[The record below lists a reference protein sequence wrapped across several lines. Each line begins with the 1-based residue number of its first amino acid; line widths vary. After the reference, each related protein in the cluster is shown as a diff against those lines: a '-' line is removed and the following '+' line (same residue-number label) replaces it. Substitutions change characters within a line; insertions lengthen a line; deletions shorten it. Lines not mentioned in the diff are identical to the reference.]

1 MDARRWRQIE
11 AAFEQATAL
20 PPEERAAWL
29 LSEHADDEDLR
40 REVEEMLAADA
51 GDSSIGQSV
60 QQAVE
65 DTVEVDDEPVPERIG
80 IYRVLGEIGRGGL
93 ATVLL
98 AERDDEAYQLQ
109 VAIKLVRRGLD
120 TADLL
125 KRLRQERQI
134 LARLDHPHIARLL
147 DGGSTDDGR
156 PYVVMERIEGM
167 PIDRYCRQHRLDLRD
182 RLRLFVAVCEAVA
195 YAHRNLIIHRDIK
208 PANILVTADGTPKLL
223 DFGIAKLLR
232 PDQHAPRDAAHT
244 VPGLRML
251 TPEYASPEQI
261 QGRSLTTA
269 ADVYALGV
277 LLYELLVGERP
288 HQLDRIDAQTLEQV
302 ICNTQPEA
310 PSQRVQRQKRKSSGE
325 ASADGAPDDP
335 ISTFAVPAARLR
347 GDLDTIVLAALRK
360 EPERRYPSVEQ
371 LTEDI
376 ERHLDN
382 LPIRARRDSTTYR
395 LGKFVRRHRAGVAIG
410 LSLITILIAATLITA
425 RQAHIAEQQRQRAEA
440 ESARSERVS
449 ELLVKIF
456 EVSDPS
462 EARGNTITAREI
474 LDRAADQLDDL
485 GDQPADLAAMAETMG
500 RVYRGLGLLEPA
512 GRLLDTSLEQRRAL
526 WGDEHP
532 EVADSL
538 ALLGEVRYDQGRLAE
553 SMEMVSEALDM
564 RRRLLGEQDA
574 ATLASL
580 NDLAALKFHLG
591 ELGEAEELLRLNLE
605 TRRKLLGDEHADVA
619 NARDNLAT
627 VLQKLGRNQEAESLF
642 REALE
647 LRIRLHGQD
656 HPDVAST
663 RGDLAALLHSAG
675 RAEEAEPLYRQVL
688 ADQIRVLG
696 EDHVRVAL
704 TSANLAALLRNRG
717 KEQEAESLL
726 IRAIEI
732 QRLRRG
738 PESLNVSYPMVTLA
752 DLYRSRGGQNDLA
765 QAETLYREALDI
777 RRQALSPEHP
787 DLAAPLEGW
796 ARLELARALK
806 SSDPESRG
814 QAAQQALEL
823 AEQANTI
830 RKAAFDADHPARQ
843 SMENLLKQ
851 CRRELE
857 KASSRR
863 SQG

>member
-1 MDARRWRQIE
+1 MDARRWRQIA

-20 PPEERAAWL
+20 PVEERNAWL
-29 LSEHADDEDLR
+29 LSEHAGDEDLR
-40 REVEEMLAADA
+40 REVEEMLEADA
-51 GDSSIGQSV
+51 GDSCIGQSV
-60 QQAVE
+60 QEAVE
-65 DTVEVDDEPVPERIG
+65 STVDQVDNEPVPDRIG

-156 PYVVMERIEGM
+156 PYVVMERIEGVA
-167 PIDRYCRQHRLDLRD
+167 IDRYCRRHRLDLRG
-182 RLRLFVAVCEAVA
+182 RLRLFIAVCEAVA

-232 PDQHAPRDAAHT
+232 PDQHAARDAAHT

-261 QGRSLTTA
+261 QGHSLTTA

-288 HQLDRIDAQTLEQV
+288 YRLDRIDAQALEQV
-302 ICNTQPEA
+302 ICNTEPEP
-310 PSQRVQRQKRKSSGE
+310 PSLRAQRRKHVPADD
-325 ASADGAPDDP
+325 ASADDPDV
-335 ISTFAVPAARLR
+335 SAFAVPATHLR
-347 GDLDTIVLAALRK
+347 GDLDTIVLTALRK

-376 ERHLDN
+376 ERYLGN
-382 LPIRARRDSTTYR
+382 LPIRARRDSTGYR

-410 LSLITILIAATLITA
+410 LSLITILLAATLITA
-425 RQAHIAEQQRQRAEA
+425 RQARIAEQQRLRAEA
-440 ESARSERVS
+440 QSERSERVS

-462 EARGNTITAREI
+462 EARGNSITAREI
-474 LDRAADQLDDL
+474 LDRAAEQLNDL

-512 GRLLDTSLEQRRAL
+512 GDLLETSLEQRRTL
-526 WGDEHP
+526 WGDDHP
-532 EVADSL
+532 EVATSL
-538 ALLGEVRYDQGRLAE
+538 ALLGEVRYDQGRLTEAL
-553 SMEMVSEALDM
+553 EMVSAALDI
-564 RRRLLGEQDA
+564 RRRLLGEQHA

-591 ELGEAEELLRLNLE
+591 ELGAAEELLRLNLE
-605 TRRKLLGDEHADVA
+605 TRRRLLGHEHADVA
-619 NARDNLAT
+619 NALDNLAT
-627 VLQKLGRNQEAESLF
+627 VLVKLGRSDEPEALF
-642 REALE
+642 RQALE
-647 LRIRLHGQD
+647 LRIRLHGPD
-656 HPDVAST
+656 HPDVVST

-675 RAEEAEPLYRQVL
+675 RTEEAEPLYRQVL
-688 ADQIRVLG
+688 ADQIRILG
-696 EDHVRVAL
+696 DDHIRVAL
-704 TSANLAALLRNRG
+704 TSANFAALLRNRG
-717 KEQEAESLL
+717 EGQEAEALL

-732 QRLRRG
+732 QRLQRG
-738 PESLNVSYPMVTLA
+738 PESLNATYPMMNLA
-752 DLYRSRGGQNDLA
+752 DLYRSRGEEEDLA
-765 QAETLYREALDI
+765 QAETLYGEALGI
-777 RRQALSPEHP
+777 RRRLLNPEHP
-787 DLAAPLEGW
+787 DLAAPLEGL
-796 ARLELARALK
+796 ARLELARAR
-806 SSDPESRG
+806 SGSDPVSRG
-814 QAAQQALEL
+814 QAAQRALEL
-823 AEQANTI
+823 AEQANAV
-830 RKAAFDADHPARQ
+830 RAKAFEADHPARQ
-843 SMENLLKQ
+843 KIESLLKQ

-857 KASSRR
+857 KTSSRR
-863 SQG
+863 PQG

>member
-1 MDARRWRQIE
+1 MDAQRWRQIE
-11 AAFEQATAL
+11 AAFEQALAL
-20 PPEERAAWL
+20 PAEARDAWL
-29 LSEHADDEDLR
+29 QSEHGDDEDLR
-40 REVEEMLAADA
+40 REVTEMLAADA
-51 GDSSIGQSV
+51 GDSMIGDSLQR
-60 QQAVE
+60 AVE
-65 DTVEVDDEPVPERIG
+65 ETAELDDEPVPDRIG

-156 PYVVMERIEGM
+156 PYVVMERIEGV
-167 PIDRYCRQHRLDLRD
+167 PIDRYCRRHRLDLRD
-182 RLRLFVAVCEAVA
+182 RLRLFIAVCEAVA

-288 HQLDRIDAQTLEQV
+288 HRLDRIDAQSLEQV
-302 ICNTQPEA
+302 ICHTQPEA
-310 PSQRVQRQKRKSSGE
+310 PSQRVQRRKHGPP
-325 ASADGAPDDP
+325 DGSPDDDP
-335 ISTFAVPAARLR
+335 DTSTFAVPAARLR

-376 ERHLDN
+376 ERYLDN
-382 LPIRARRDSTTYR
+382 LPIRARRDSTAYR

-410 LSLITILIAATLITA
+410 LALITILIAATLITA
-425 RQAHIAEQQRQRAEA
+425 RQAHIAEQQRRRAEA
-440 ESARSERVS
+440 ESERSERVS

-456 EVSDPS
+456 EVADPG
-462 EARGNTITAREI
+462 EARGNTITAREV

-485 GDQPADLAAMAETMG
+485 EDQPADLAAMAETMG

-512 GRLLDTSLEQRRAL
+512 GRLLTTSLEHRRAL
-526 WGDEHP
+526 WGDDHP
-532 EVADSL
+532 EVATSL
-538 ALLGEVRYDQGRLAE
+538 ALLGEVRYDQGRLTEA
-553 SMEMVSEALDM
+553 MELVSAALDM
-564 RRRLLGEQDA
+564 RRRLLGEQHA

-605 TRRKLLGDEHADVA
+605 TRRRLLGDEHADVA

-627 VLQKLGRNQEAESLF
+627 VLVKLGRIEEAEVLF
-642 REALE
+642 REALD

-656 HPDVAST
+656 HPDVTST
-663 RGDLAALLHSAG
+663 LGDLAAMLHSAG
-675 RAEEAEPLYRQVL
+675 RSEEAEPLYRQVL

-696 EDHVRVAL
+696 DDHIRVAL
-704 TSANLAALLRNRG
+704 TSANLAALLLNLG
-717 KEQEAESLL
+717 KGQEAERLL

-738 PESLNVSYPMVTLA
+738 PESSNVSYPMMTLA
-752 DLYRSRGGQNDLA
+752 DLYRND
-765 QAETLYREALDI
+765 QEDWERAEKLYREALGI
-777 RRQALSPEHP
+777 RRKSLSPEHP
-787 DLAAPLEGW
+787 DLAAPLEGL
-796 ARLELARALK
+796 ARLELARART
-806 SSDPESRG
+806 SSDPLSRE
-814 QAAQQALEL
+814 QAAQRALEL
-823 AEQANTI
+823 AEQAATI
-830 RKAAFDADHPARQ
+830 RESAFAADHPSRQ
-843 SMENLLKQ
+843 TLESLLKA

-863 SQG
+863 PQG